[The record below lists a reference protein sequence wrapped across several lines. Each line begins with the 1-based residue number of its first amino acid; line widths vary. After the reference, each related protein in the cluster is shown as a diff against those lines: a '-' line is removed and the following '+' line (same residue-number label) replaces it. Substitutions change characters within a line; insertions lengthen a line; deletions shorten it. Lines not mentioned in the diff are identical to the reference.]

1 MNHLDPEKVKSKWSM
16 AEDYQLVECALT
28 EGKKWALISKMMG
41 STRTEHMVKNR
52 YNSLLRTEM
61 KKHEEMADEMR
72 VIRKL
77 YYRMKYMLESK
88 AASKETIE
96 AQENGSKEAV
106 EANSLDDLS

>member
-1 MNHLDPEKVKSKWSM
+1 
-16 AEDYQLVECALT
+16 
-28 EGKKWALISKMMG
+28 MG

-77 YYRMKYMLESK
+77 YYRIKYMLESK
-88 AASKETIE
+88 AASKEIYE
-96 AQENGSKEAV
+96 AQEENIKE
-106 EANSLDDLS
+106 